1 MEVKKYRVVGE
12 NKKDMTAEY
21 LAMELDIHLDRVKI
35 ALKNLI
41 KKGLVREIKTK
52 EVKNERDNKSNK

>member
-1 MEVKKYRVVGE
+1 MEVKKYHVVGE
-12 NKKDMTAEY
+12 NRKDMTAEY

-41 KKGLVREIKTK
+41 KKGLVREVKTK
-52 EVKNERDNKSNK
+52 EAKNESPKKEF